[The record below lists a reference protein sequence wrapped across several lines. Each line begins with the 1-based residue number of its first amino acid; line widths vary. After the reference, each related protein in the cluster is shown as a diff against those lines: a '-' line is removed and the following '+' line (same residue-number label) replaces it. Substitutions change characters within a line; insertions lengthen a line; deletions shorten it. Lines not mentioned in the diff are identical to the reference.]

1 MKVVTR
7 EKLYHR
13 GKGLPPGELV
23 KISDG
28 HQGECDI
35 RVISYG
41 VDSIVRKDKCSPE
54 EALDEVGKRAMTWI
68 HITGIHDGAKIKTIC
83 ERLGM
88 HGLAIEDVLSADARP
103 KFEEFGDNLFLVSRA
118 AMLSDDHKSIF
129 VEQISYFVGNGFL
142 LSVQEGD
149 EPLFATVEKRLQNS
163 PSKLRKSGAAYLLFS
178 LSDVKNDFLMNILDA
193 LEADIVEIEEAMLE
207 ESEDVTIETIYRK
220 KRAILMMLRIVLP
233 MRDNANRLDLL
244 DHPIISD
251 GDHYYFRDL
260 ADYARRA
267 AERVEH
273 SRLVM
278 QNMQEFYHAE
288 QEHKINRVMKVL
300 TIIATLFLPLTFIAG
315 VYGMNFNHEV
325 SWWNMPELY
334 WHYGYPACLLFM
346 AVIFFS
352 FLIWFRKQKWI

>member
-1 MKVVTR
+1 MKIVTR

-23 KISDG
+23 KVFDG
-28 HQGECDI
+28 HQGECAI

-41 VDSIVRKDKCSPE
+41 PGEIVRKDGYSPAK
-54 EALDEVGKRAMTWI
+54 ALAEVGKRPMTWI
-68 HITGIHDGAKIKTIC
+68 QINGIQDASRIKAIC
-83 ERLGM
+83 EGLGM
-88 HGLAIEDVLSADARP
+88 HSLSVEDVLSADARP
-103 KFEEFGDNLFLVSRA
+103 KFEEYGDNLFLVSRA
-118 AMLSDDHKSIF
+118 AMLSEDHESIF
-129 VEQISYFVGNGFL
+129 VEQICYFVGEGFL
-142 LSVQEGD
+142 LSIQEGD
-149 EPLFATVEKRLQNS
+149 EPLFTTIDKRLDLAS
-163 PSKLRKSGAAYLLFS
+163 SRLRRSGAAYLLFS
-178 LSDVKNDFLMNILDA
+178 LSDVKNDYLMNILDA
-193 LEADIVEIEEAMLE
+193 LEADIVEIEEAMLD

-220 KRAILMMLRIVLP
+220 KRAILLMLRIVLP

-244 DHPIISD
+244 DHALISD
-251 GDHYYFRDL
+251 EVRYYFRDL

-334 WHYGYPACLLFM
+334 WHYGYPACLLLM
-346 AVIFFS
+346 AIIFIS
-352 FLIWFRKQKWI
+352 FLVWFRRQKWI